1 MPKLINEG
9 RSYVIDHYASIGRS
23 SKSTISFPDDA
34 KLSRVHCEI
43 IQDEDDFILIDLHSQ
58 NGTQR
63 NGQYITE
70 VILADN
76 DTITLG
82 RAEFKFVL

>member
-1 MPKLINEG
+1 MPKLVTKDKE
-9 RSYVIDHYASIGRS
+9 YPLEQYASIGRS
-23 SKSTISFPDDA
+23 SKNTISFPEDA

-43 IQDEDDFILIDLHSQ
+43 IRDDNDFILIDLHSQ

-70 VILADN
+70 TILAPN
-76 DTITLG
+76 DLITLG
-82 RAEFKFVL
+82 RAELKFIV